1 MPCEPATTRR
11 AKLSEQ
17 IGQMC
22 GLAAAAID
30 NATQALL
37 RADLALAERVITD
50 HSQMVEM
57 SVAAERSA
65 VTLLALQQPVAG
77 ELRAIF
83 GSSQIV
89 ADVDRMGALA
99 VHVAKIARH
108 RHPRHAVPA
117 EVDGCFAEM
126 GRVAVELATRA
137 QEVLRSGDPD
147 KAAGLRGDDDVMD
160 DLYRDLLTVVMDR
173 DWAHGCPQRWTRPS
187 WALLRALR
195 RPRRRNRSAGGLR
208 GDRRAA
214 GRAGSVQRTGMPM
227 AGIAAGHRGVPH
239 TADLRIE
246 AWAPSRDGCIR
257 QAVLGTVDSFLDVS
271 SARPHRLLSR
281 RSTAGSDDDLL
292 VAVLEEVIFLLDTVG
307 EAPVDVDL
315 QGGGGVAEVNS
326 RWSMRARCRR
336 LVLCRRPCRSTTFA
350 FHMTTTAGAAW

>member
-1 MPCEPATTRR
+1 MRTAYHEKLA
-11 AKLSEQ
+11 ALSEQ

-37 RADLALAERVITD
+37 RDDLALAERVITD
-50 HSQMVEM
+50 HMQMAEM

-108 RHPRHAVPA
+108 RHPHYAVPA
-117 EVDGCFAEM
+117 EVEGCFAEM

-137 QEVLRSGDPD
+137 QEVLRSHDPD

-160 DLYRDLLTVVMDR
+160 NLYRDLLTVVMDR
-173 DWAHGCPQRWTRPS
+173 NWAHGVPAAVDAAFLGRFYERF
-187 WALLRALR
+187 ADHAVEIGR
-195 RPRRRNRSAGGLR
+195 RVVFEG
-208 GDRRAA
+208 
-214 GRAGSVQRTGMPM
+214 TGTMP
-227 AGIAAGHRGVPH
+227 V
-239 TADLRIE
+239 E
-246 AWAPSRDGCIR
+246 
-257 QAVLGTVDSFLDVS
+257 QEVS
-271 SARPHRLLSR
+271 
-281 RSTAGSDDDLL
+281 TY
-292 VAVLEEVIFLLDTVG
+292 
-307 EAPVDVDL
+307 
-315 QGGGGVAEVNS
+315 
-326 RWSMRARCRR
+326 
-336 LVLCRRPCRSTTFA
+336 
-350 FHMTTTAGAAW
+350 

>member
-1 MPCEPATTRR
+1 MRTAYHEKLA
-11 AKLSEQ
+11 ALSEQ

-50 HSQMVEM
+50 HMQMAEM

-108 RHPRHAVPA
+108 RHPHHAVPA
-117 EVDGCFAEM
+117 EVEGCFAEM

-137 QEVLRSGDPD
+137 QEVLRSHDPD

-160 DLYRDLLTVVMDR
+160 NLYRDLLTVVMDR
-173 DWAHGCPQRWTRPS
+173 NWAHGVPAAVDAAFLGRFYERF
-187 WALLRALR
+187 ADHAVEIGR
-195 RPRRRNRSAGGLR
+195 R
-208 GDRRAA
+208 
-214 GRAGSVQRTGMPM
+214 VVFEVTGTMP
-227 AGIAAGHRGVPH
+227 V
-239 TADLRIE
+239 E
-246 AWAPSRDGCIR
+246 
-257 QAVLGTVDSFLDVS
+257 QEVS
-271 SARPHRLLSR
+271 
-281 RSTAGSDDDLL
+281 TY
-292 VAVLEEVIFLLDTVG
+292 
-307 EAPVDVDL
+307 
-315 QGGGGVAEVNS
+315 
-326 RWSMRARCRR
+326 
-336 LVLCRRPCRSTTFA
+336 
-350 FHMTTTAGAAW
+350 

>member
-1 MPCEPATTRR
+1 MRTAYHEKLA
-11 AKLSEQ
+11 ALSEQ

-50 HSQMVEM
+50 HLQMVEM

-117 EVDGCFAEM
+117 EVEGCFAEM

-137 QEVLRSGDPD
+137 QEVLRSHDPH

-160 DLYRDLLTVVMDR
+160 NLYRDLLTVVMDR
-173 DWAHGCPQRWTRPS
+173 NWAHGVPAAVDAAFLGRFYERF
-187 WALLRALR
+187 ADHAVEIGR
-195 RPRRRNRSAGGLR
+195 R
-208 GDRRAA
+208 
-214 GRAGSVQRTGMPM
+214 VVFEVTGTMP
-227 AGIAAGHRGVPH
+227 V
-239 TADLRIE
+239 E
-246 AWAPSRDGCIR
+246 
-257 QAVLGTVDSFLDVS
+257 QEVS
-271 SARPHRLLSR
+271 
-281 RSTAGSDDDLL
+281 TY
-292 VAVLEEVIFLLDTVG
+292 
-307 EAPVDVDL
+307 
-315 QGGGGVAEVNS
+315 
-326 RWSMRARCRR
+326 
-336 LVLCRRPCRSTTFA
+336 
-350 FHMTTTAGAAW
+350 

>member
-1 MPCEPATTRR
+1 MRTAYHEKLA
-11 AKLSEQ
+11 ALSEQ

-50 HSQMVEM
+50 HMQMAEM

-108 RHPRHAVPA
+108 RHPHHAVPA
-117 EVDGCFAEM
+117 EVESCFAEM

-137 QEVLRSGDPD
+137 QEVLRSHDPD
-147 KAAGLRGDDDVMD
+147 KAAGLREDDDVMD
-160 DLYRDLLTVVMDR
+160 NLYRDLLTVVMDR
-173 DWAHGCPQRWTRPS
+173 NWAHGVPAAVDAAFLGRFYERF
-187 WALLRALR
+187 ADHAVEIGR
-195 RPRRRNRSAGGLR
+195 R
-208 GDRRAA
+208 
-214 GRAGSVQRTGMPM
+214 VVYEVTGTMP
-227 AGIAAGHRGVPH
+227 V
-239 TADLRIE
+239 E
-246 AWAPSRDGCIR
+246 
-257 QAVLGTVDSFLDVS
+257 QEVS
-271 SARPHRLLSR
+271 
-281 RSTAGSDDDLL
+281 TY
-292 VAVLEEVIFLLDTVG
+292 
-307 EAPVDVDL
+307 
-315 QGGGGVAEVNS
+315 
-326 RWSMRARCRR
+326 
-336 LVLCRRPCRSTTFA
+336 
-350 FHMTTTAGAAW
+350 

>member
-1 MPCEPATTRR
+1 MRTAYHEKLAE
-11 AKLSEQ
+11 LSEQ

-37 RADLALAERVITD
+37 RADLTLAERVISD

-77 ELRAIF
+77 ELRTIF

-108 RHPRHAVPA
+108 RHPCHAVPA

-137 QEVLRSGDPD
+137 QEVLRSGDSD

-160 DLYRDLLTVVMDR
+160 DLYRDLLTAVMDR
-173 DWAHGCPQRWTRPS
+173 NWAHGVPAAVDAAFLGRFYERF
-187 WALLRALR
+187 ADHAVEVAR
-195 RPRRRNRSAGGLR
+195 RVIFQVT
-208 GDRRAA
+208 
-214 GRAGSVQRTGMPM
+214 GRT
-227 AGIAAGHRGVPH
+227 
-239 TADLRIE
+239 TEDADLP
-246 AWAPSRDGCIR
+246 ASR
-257 QAVLGTVDSFLDVS
+257 
-271 SARPHRLLSR
+271 
-281 RSTAGSDDDLL
+281 
-292 VAVLEEVIFLLDTVG
+292 
-307 EAPVDVDL
+307 
-315 QGGGGVAEVNS
+315 
-326 RWSMRARCRR
+326 
-336 LVLCRRPCRSTTFA
+336 
-350 FHMTTTAGAAW
+350 

>member
-1 MPCEPATTRR
+1 M
-11 AKLSEQ
+11 
-17 IGQMC
+17 
-22 GLAAAAID
+22 
-30 NATQALL
+30 

-50 HSQMVEM
+50 HMQMVEM

-137 QEVLRSGDPD
+137 QEVLRSHDPD

-160 DLYRDLLTVVMDR
+160 NLYRDLLTVVMDR
-173 DWAHGCPQRWTRPS
+173 NWAHGVPAAVDAAFLGRFYERF
-187 WALLRALR
+187 ADHAVEIGR
-195 RPRRRNRSAGGLR
+195 R
-208 GDRRAA
+208 
-214 GRAGSVQRTGMPM
+214 VVFEVTGTMP
-227 AGIAAGHRGVPH
+227 V
-239 TADLRIE
+239 E
-246 AWAPSRDGCIR
+246 
-257 QAVLGTVDSFLDVS
+257 QEVS
-271 SARPHRLLSR
+271 
-281 RSTAGSDDDLL
+281 TY
-292 VAVLEEVIFLLDTVG
+292 
-307 EAPVDVDL
+307 
-315 QGGGGVAEVNS
+315 
-326 RWSMRARCRR
+326 
-336 LVLCRRPCRSTTFA
+336 
-350 FHMTTTAGAAW
+350 

>member
-1 MPCEPATTRR
+1 MRTAYHEKLA
-11 AKLSEQ
+11 ALSEQ

-50 HSQMVEM
+50 HMQMVEM

-108 RHPRHAVPA
+108 RHPHHAVPA
-117 EVDGCFAEM
+117 EVEGCFAEM

-137 QEVLRSGDPD
+137 QEVLRSHDPD

-160 DLYRDLLTVVMDR
+160 NLYRDLLTVVMDR
-173 DWAHGCPQRWTRPS
+173 NWAHGVPAAVDAAFLGRFYERF
-187 WALLRALR
+187 ADHAVEIGR
-195 RPRRRNRSAGGLR
+195 R
-208 GDRRAA
+208 
-214 GRAGSVQRTGMPM
+214 VVFEVTGTMP
-227 AGIAAGHRGVPH
+227 V
-239 TADLRIE
+239 E
-246 AWAPSRDGCIR
+246 
-257 QAVLGTVDSFLDVS
+257 QEVS
-271 SARPHRLLSR
+271 
-281 RSTAGSDDDLL
+281 TY
-292 VAVLEEVIFLLDTVG
+292 
-307 EAPVDVDL
+307 
-315 QGGGGVAEVNS
+315 
-326 RWSMRARCRR
+326 
-336 LVLCRRPCRSTTFA
+336 
-350 FHMTTTAGAAW
+350 

>member
-1 MPCEPATTRR
+1 MRTAYHEKLA
-11 AKLSEQ
+11 ALSEQ

-50 HSQMVEM
+50 HMQMAEM

-108 RHPRHAVPA
+108 RHPHHAVPA
-117 EVDGCFAEM
+117 EVEGCFAEM

-137 QEVLRSGDPD
+137 QEVLRSHDPD

-160 DLYRDLLTVVMDR
+160 NLYRDLLTVVMGR
-173 DWAHGCPQRWTRPS
+173 NWAHGVPAAVDAAFLGRFYERF
-187 WALLRALR
+187 ADHAVEIGR
-195 RPRRRNRSAGGLR
+195 R
-208 GDRRAA
+208 
-214 GRAGSVQRTGMPM
+214 VVFEVTCTMP
-227 AGIAAGHRGVPH
+227 V
-239 TADLRIE
+239 E
-246 AWAPSRDGCIR
+246 
-257 QAVLGTVDSFLDVS
+257 QEVS
-271 SARPHRLLSR
+271 
-281 RSTAGSDDDLL
+281 TY
-292 VAVLEEVIFLLDTVG
+292 
-307 EAPVDVDL
+307 
-315 QGGGGVAEVNS
+315 
-326 RWSMRARCRR
+326 
-336 LVLCRRPCRSTTFA
+336 
-350 FHMTTTAGAAW
+350 

>member
-1 MPCEPATTRR
+1 MRTAYHEKLA
-11 AKLSEQ
+11 ALSEQ

-50 HSQMVEM
+50 HMQMVEM

-108 RHPRHAVPA
+108 RHPHHAVPA

-137 QEVLRSGDPD
+137 QEVLRSHDPD

-160 DLYRDLLTVVMDR
+160 NLYRDLLTVVMDR
-173 DWAHGCPQRWTRPS
+173 NWAHGVPAAVDAAFLGRFYERF
-187 WALLRALR
+187 ADHAVEIGR
-195 RPRRRNRSAGGLR
+195 R
-208 GDRRAA
+208 
-214 GRAGSVQRTGMPM
+214 VVFEVTGTMP
-227 AGIAAGHRGVPH
+227 V
-239 TADLRIE
+239 E
-246 AWAPSRDGCIR
+246 
-257 QAVLGTVDSFLDVS
+257 QEVS
-271 SARPHRLLSR
+271 
-281 RSTAGSDDDLL
+281 TY
-292 VAVLEEVIFLLDTVG
+292 
-307 EAPVDVDL
+307 
-315 QGGGGVAEVNS
+315 
-326 RWSMRARCRR
+326 
-336 LVLCRRPCRSTTFA
+336 
-350 FHMTTTAGAAW
+350 

>member
-1 MPCEPATTRR
+1 MRTAYHEKLAE
-11 AKLSEQ
+11 LSEQ

-37 RADLALAERVITD
+37 RADLSLAERVISD

-77 ELRAIF
+77 ELRTIF

-108 RHPRHAVPA
+108 RHPCHAVPA

-137 QEVLRSGDPD
+137 QEVLRSGDSD

-173 DWAHGCPQRWTRPS
+173 NWAHGVPAAVDAAFLGRFYERFADHAVEIGRRVVFEVTG
-187 WALLRALR
+187 AL
-195 RPRRRNRSAGGLR
+195 P
-208 GDRRAA
+208 
-214 GRAGSVQRTGMPM
+214 VEQ
-227 AGIAAGHRGVPH
+227 
-239 TADLRIE
+239 E
-246 AWAPSRDGCIR
+246 
-257 QAVLGTVDSFLDVS
+257 VS
-271 SARPHRLLSR
+271 
-281 RSTAGSDDDLL
+281 TY
-292 VAVLEEVIFLLDTVG
+292 
-307 EAPVDVDL
+307 
-315 QGGGGVAEVNS
+315 
-326 RWSMRARCRR
+326 
-336 LVLCRRPCRSTTFA
+336 
-350 FHMTTTAGAAW
+350 

>member
-1 MPCEPATTRR
+1 MRTAYHEKLA
-11 AKLSEQ
+11 ALSEQ

-50 HSQMVEM
+50 HMQMVEM

-117 EVDGCFAEM
+117 EVESCFAEM

-137 QEVLRSGDPD
+137 QEVLRSHDPD

-160 DLYRDLLTVVMDR
+160 NLYRDLLTVVMDR
-173 DWAHGCPQRWTRPS
+173 NWAHGVPAAVDAAFLGRFYERF
-187 WALLRALR
+187 ADHAVEIGR
-195 RPRRRNRSAGGLR
+195 R
-208 GDRRAA
+208 
-214 GRAGSVQRTGMPM
+214 VVFEVTGTMP
-227 AGIAAGHRGVPH
+227 V
-239 TADLRIE
+239 E
-246 AWAPSRDGCIR
+246 
-257 QAVLGTVDSFLDVS
+257 QEVS
-271 SARPHRLLSR
+271 
-281 RSTAGSDDDLL
+281 TY
-292 VAVLEEVIFLLDTVG
+292 
-307 EAPVDVDL
+307 
-315 QGGGGVAEVNS
+315 
-326 RWSMRARCRR
+326 
-336 LVLCRRPCRSTTFA
+336 
-350 FHMTTTAGAAW
+350 

>member
-1 MPCEPATTRR
+1 MRTAYHEKLA
-11 AKLSEQ
+11 ALSEQ

-50 HSQMVEM
+50 HMQMAEM

-65 VTLLALQQPVAG
+65 VSLLALQQPVAG

-99 VHVAKIARH
+99 VHVAKISRH

-137 QEVLRSGDPD
+137 QEVLRSHDPD
-147 KAAGLRGDDDVMD
+147 KAAGLRGDDDVID
-160 DLYRDLLTVVMDR
+160 NLYRDLLTVVMDR
-173 DWAHGCPQRWTRPS
+173 NWAHGVPAAVDAAFLGRFYERF
-187 WALLRALR
+187 ADHAVEIGR
-195 RPRRRNRSAGGLR
+195 R
-208 GDRRAA
+208 
-214 GRAGSVQRTGMPM
+214 VVFEVTGTMP
-227 AGIAAGHRGVPH
+227 V
-239 TADLRIE
+239 E
-246 AWAPSRDGCIR
+246 
-257 QAVLGTVDSFLDVS
+257 QEVS
-271 SARPHRLLSR
+271 
-281 RSTAGSDDDLL
+281 TY
-292 VAVLEEVIFLLDTVG
+292 
-307 EAPVDVDL
+307 
-315 QGGGGVAEVNS
+315 
-326 RWSMRARCRR
+326 
-336 LVLCRRPCRSTTFA
+336 
-350 FHMTTTAGAAW
+350 

>member
-1 MPCEPATTRR
+1 MRTAYHEKLA
-11 AKLSEQ
+11 ALSEQ

-50 HSQMVEM
+50 HMQMAEM

-108 RHPRHAVPA
+108 RHPHHAVPA
-117 EVDGCFAEM
+117 EVEGCFAEM

-137 QEVLRSGDPD
+137 QEVLQSHDPD

-160 DLYRDLLTVVMDR
+160 NLYRDLLTVVMDR
-173 DWAHGCPQRWTRPS
+173 NWAHGVPAAVDAAFLGRFYERF
-187 WALLRALR
+187 ADHAVEIGR
-195 RPRRRNRSAGGLR
+195 R
-208 GDRRAA
+208 
-214 GRAGSVQRTGMPM
+214 VVFEVTGTMP
-227 AGIAAGHRGVPH
+227 V
-239 TADLRIE
+239 E
-246 AWAPSRDGCIR
+246 
-257 QAVLGTVDSFLDVS
+257 QEVS
-271 SARPHRLLSR
+271 
-281 RSTAGSDDDLL
+281 TY
-292 VAVLEEVIFLLDTVG
+292 
-307 EAPVDVDL
+307 
-315 QGGGGVAEVNS
+315 
-326 RWSMRARCRR
+326 
-336 LVLCRRPCRSTTFA
+336 
-350 FHMTTTAGAAW
+350 